1 MHNSF
6 DISLLYVKM
15 CSFNL
20 KANLEF
26 KLMVST
32 IPEWNRDR
40 EIQQKNRYSKQER
53 NAKEKVN
60 GILWMSTKW
69 FSPSKNVI
77 KRRNRMNKIF
87 VLLYSL
93 WYPLMFF
100 HLIWANILYSIVIP
114 RLHFLLLLVT
124 LQEYFWNQ
132 H

>member
-1 MHNSF
+1 
-6 DISLLYVKM
+6 M

-87 VLLYSL
+87 VLLYS
-93 WYPLMFF
+93 
-100 HLIWANILYSIVIP
+100 
-114 RLHFLLLLVT
+114 
-124 LQEYFWNQ
+124 
-132 H
+132 